1 MDPAVPFESLDYLYL
16 PAPDIEASVKFYT
29 EGLGGELLWRV
40 REGSTW
46 VAAIRLVEQGPPL
59 LLANHLEPGHGL
71 LIYRVKNLAVA
82 RRELIDRGWSAEG
95 ELFEIPQGPC
105 LVLRDPGGQRLA
117 VYQLLRPG
125 MDQHFSG
132 RFDT

>member
-29 EGLGGELLWRV
+29 EGLGGELL
-40 REGSTW
+40 
-46 VAAIRLVEQGPPL
+46 
-59 LLANHLEPGHGL
+59 
-71 LIYRVKNLAVA
+71 
-82 RRELIDRGWSAEG
+82 
-95 ELFEIPQGPC
+95 
-105 LVLRDPGGQRLA
+105 A